1 MIVIVI
7 IDISEV
13 CHYIIYWF
21 NSVETFWSVLKGV
34 NIFCLLNCGVVQ
46 EAADHVH
53 CSTAAFFITDFFSS
67 VY

>member
-21 NSVETFWSVLKGV
+21 NSVETFWPVLKWKMS
-34 NIFCLLNCGVVQ
+34 FF
-46 EAADHVH
+46 EALTSFV
-53 CSTAAFFITDFFSS
+53 C
-67 VY
+67 